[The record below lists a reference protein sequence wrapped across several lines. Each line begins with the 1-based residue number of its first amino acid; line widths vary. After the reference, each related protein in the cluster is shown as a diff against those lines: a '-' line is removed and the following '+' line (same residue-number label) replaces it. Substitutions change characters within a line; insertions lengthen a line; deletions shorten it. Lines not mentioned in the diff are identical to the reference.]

1 MDTTIENGDF
11 VKVVGKCHKT
21 SMRFKVVKG
30 MKKYINNPVAYQ
42 VSIPTSLLQTNCVFI
57 HGFKWDIADL
67 RLVRKKDGTIIDEF
81 SVEPKSD
88 EKIDPFFKF
97 DEKLLDI

>member
-42 VSIPTSLLQTNCVFI
+42 VSIPTSLL
-57 HGFKWDIADL
+57 
-67 RLVRKKDGTIIDEF
+67 
-81 SVEPKSD
+81 S
-88 EKIDPFFKF
+88 
-97 DEKLLDI
+97 LL